1 MREFPFQEIVG
12 LIVFVIVILAQ
23 FWTKLRTGKPMPGPD
38 EPEPEFEFPDFGEKR
53 TDTQSPGPARPAGA
67 PSAPRPDDALRE
79 ALGLPTAPR
88 PAPPPPAAP
97 PPAAPTPSRSAPPVI
112 VRAPTPAPQPQPR
125 PALATARPTQHAP
138 QDAEAANVLAGL
150 ERLERETES
159 FRARLEEIGR
169 LEVGSGAAAE
179 ARMRQ
184 RLAHL
189 AHDMGRAPAQAPPPR
204 PATPISA
211 SLANREGLQRAIVLS
226 EILGPPR
233 ALNPHV

>member
-1 MREFPFQEIVG
+1 MREFPFQEIIG

-23 FWTKLRTGKPMPGPD
+23 FWTKLRTGKPMPGSD

-53 TDTQSPGPARPAGA
+53 SDTPTPGPARPMGA

-88 PAPPPPAAP
+88 PAPPPPHSAPAP
-97 PPAAPTPSRSAPPVI
+97 PRPAPPVI
-112 VRAPTPAPQPQPR
+112 VRTPAPAPQPQPR
-125 PALATARPTQHAP
+125 PAVATARPTQHAP
-138 QDAEAANVLAGL
+138 QEAEAANVLAGL
-150 ERLERETES
+150 ERLERETE
-159 FRARLEEIGR
+159 FVRARLEEIGR
-169 LEVGSGAAAE
+169 MEVGSGAGAE

-189 AHDMGRAPAQAPPPR
+189 VRDMGLATAPAPPPR
-204 PATPISA
+204 PATPINA

-233 ALNPHV
+233 SLNPHA

>member
-1 MREFPFQEIVG
+1 MREFPFQEIIG

-23 FWTKLRTGKPMPGPD
+23 FWTKLRTGKPMPGSD
-38 EPEPEFEFPDFGEKR
+38 ESEPEFEFPDFGEKR
-53 TDTQSPGPARPAGA
+53 SDAPASGPVRPAA
-67 PSAPRPDDALRE
+67 PSAPRTDDALRE

-97 PPAAPTPSRSAPPVI
+97 TPPRPAPPVI

-125 PALATARPTQHAP
+125 PAVATARPAQPAP
-138 QDAEAANVLAGL
+138 QEAEAENVLAGL

-159 FRARLEEIGR
+159 FRARLQEIGR
-169 LEVGSGAAAE
+169 MEVGSGAGAE

-189 AHDMGRAPAQAPPPR
+189 VRDMGLATAPAPPPR

-211 SLANREGLQRAIVLS
+211 SLANREGLQKAIVLS

>member
-1 MREFPFQEIVG
+1 MREFPFQEIIG

-23 FWTKLRTGKPMPGPD
+23 FWTKLRTGKPTPGSD
-38 EPEPEFEFPDFGEKR
+38 ESEPEFEFPDFGEKR
-53 TDTQSPGPARPAGA
+53 SDAPAPGPVRPAA
-67 PSAPRPDDALRE
+67 PSAPRTDDALRE

-97 PPAAPTPSRSAPPVI
+97 TPPRPAPPVI
-112 VRAPTPAPQPQPR
+112 VRAPTPAPQLQPR
-125 PALATARPTQHAP
+125 PALATARPAQPA
-138 QDAEAANVLAGL
+138 QQEAEAENVLAGL

-159 FRARLEEIGR
+159 FRARLEGIGR
-169 LEVGSGAAAE
+169 MEVGSGAGAE

-189 AHDMGRAPAQAPPPR
+189 VRDMGLATAPAPPPR

-211 SLANREGLQRAIVLS
+211 SLANREGLQKAIVLS

-233 ALNPHV
+233 ALNPHA

>member
-23 FWTKLRTGKPMPGPD
+23 FWTKLRTGKPTPGSD

-53 TDTQSPGPARPAGA
+53 SDAPTPGPARPVGA
-67 PSAPRPDDALRE
+67 PSAPRTDDALRE

-97 PPAAPTPSRSAPPVI
+97 APPRPAPPVI

-125 PALATARPTQHAP
+125 PAVATARPAQPAP
-138 QDAEAANVLAGL
+138 QEAETDNVLAGL

-159 FRARLEEIGR
+159 FRARLQEIGR
-169 LEVGSGAAAE
+169 MEVGSGAGAE

-189 AHDMGRAPAQAPPPR
+189 VRDMGLAAAPAPPTK
-204 PATPISA
+204 PASPIGA
-211 SLANREGLQRAIVLS
+211 SLANREGLQKAIVLS

-233 ALNPHV
+233 ALNPHA